1 MRTKT
6 AQLIKLINSQILT
19 SLPDK
24 SLPQTKKIVMMRIH
38 KKTKATSKMSKIKTI
53 LTRAKKLMKM
63 K

>member
-1 MRTKT
+1 MK
-6 AQLIKLINSQILT
+6 NSQILT

-24 SLPQTKKIVMMRIH
+24 SLPQTKKIVTMRIH

-53 LTRAKKLMKM
+53 LTTAKKLMKM